1 MQNLLLFLIIIIL
14 LSLMYL
20 IEGQKQQF
28 VLLYKCIYS
37 GIYFLIY
44 KSIYCF
50 HDNGLLKMLGVIKKK
65 NV

>member
-28 VLLYKCIYS
+28 VLFYK
-37 GIYFLIY
+37 GIYFLIH